1 MGLRTIKMPDV
12 GEGVAEAEIVE
23 WHVKVG
29 DPVQED
35 QPVAAVMTDKATVEI
50 PTPVAGTVVALGG
63 AVGDVLAVGS
73 ELFSI
78 DAPGLPDSPSVR
90 PPRGEAKAAAPAPE
104 PARSPAPAAP
114 PPVAQVEAKPPP
126 PPPVAEAEPESSS
139 TRAAPPSRSPSSPR
153 LHPPPRGAPRAAG
166 ERPLASPALRLRAR
180 EAGVDLRFVHG
191 TGPAGRITHDDLD
204 AFIAHPPD
212 APTKGAGR
220 QNMAVETIKIVGM
233 RRRIAQNMA
242 ESSRRVAHFSYV
254 EEVDVTALEELRAT
268 LNVRASDERP
278 KLTVLP
284 FLMLAIVK
292 AVAAF
297 PEVNAHYD
305 DDNDLLTTYGAVHL
319 GIATQTPVGLMVPV
333 VRHAETLQLFEA
345 ARELRRVSEAARSGA
360 ALREELSGSTIT
372 LTSLGALGGVVS
384 TPIVN
389 RPEVAIVGV
398 NRIVVKPIWREGAFV
413 PRKTMNLSSSFDHRV
428 IDGYEAAS
436 FIQRVRALLEAPA
449 SIFIEG

>member
-29 DPVQED
+29 DAVRED
-35 QPVAAVMTDKATVEI
+35 QAIAAVMTDKATVEI
-50 PTPVAGTVVALGG
+50 PTPVAGMVAALGG

-73 ELFSI
+73 ELIRI
-78 DAPGLPDSPSVR
+78 DAPGLPDSPPAS
-90 PPRGEAKAAAPAPE
+90 PPKGAAKAARPAPE
-104 PARSPAPAAP
+104 PSPPPADQAPAKPADKPAKPAEPPEAPEAP
-114 PPVAQVEAKPPP
+114 P
-126 PPPVAEAEPESSS
+126 
-139 TRAAPPSRSPSSPR
+139 RIAPITPQ
-153 LHPPPRGAPRAAG
+153 RGAPRPSG
-166 ERPLASPALRLRAR
+166 EKPIASPAVRLRAR

-204 AFIAHPPD
+204 AFIARPPETP
-212 APTKGAGR
+212 AKGPGR
-220 QNMAVETIKIVGM
+220 QPNLAVDTIKIVGM

-254 EEVDVTALEELRAT
+254 EEVDVTALEELRAA
-268 LNVRASDERP
+268 LNARATEERP
-278 KLTVLP
+278 RLTILP
-284 FLMLAIVK
+284 FLMLALVK
-292 AVAAF
+292 AVADF
-297 PEVNAHYD
+297 PELNAHFD

-333 VRHAETLQLFEA
+333 VRHAETLGLFEA
-345 ARELRRVSEAARSGA
+345 SREMRRVSEAARSGTA
-360 ALREELSGSTIT
+360 QREELSGSTIS
-372 LTSLGALGGVVS
+372 LTSLGALGGVAS

-398 NRIVVKPIWREGAFV
+398 NRIVVKPIWRDGAFV

-428 IDGYEAAS
+428 IDGYGAAS
-436 FIQRVRALLEAPA
+436 FIERVRALIEAPA
-449 SIFIEG
+449 SLFIEA